1 MPNIVYDS
9 VREQISHYS
18 GILIFI
24 GKHATD
30 SPFLKPSITA
40 TTVLACL
47 VYGIG
52 LFPSGSPKKIHF
64 LARLT
69 LKINFPRFF
78 VKSALL
84 YQTQE
89 FTLQKTESSVP
100 PLWKS
105 EISNG
110 CYY

>member
-1 MPNIVYDS
+1 
-9 VREQISHYS
+9 
-18 GILIFI
+18 
-24 GKHATD
+24 
-30 SPFLKPSITA
+30 
-40 TTVLACL
+40 
-47 VYGIG
+47 
-52 LFPSGSPKKIHF
+52 